1 MKSSDG
7 VDKMQASGAR
17 IAKRAKEMSEAKD
30 AAKAET
36 AEGFNSLWSQLK
48 EEVKKDLAKAK

>member
-1 MKSSDG
+1 
-7 VDKMQASGAR
+7 MQASGAR

-30 AAKAET
+30 AAKAQT
-36 AEGFNSLWSQLK
+36 AESFNGLWSQLK